1 MLNLE
6 RLRTLDALARH
17 GSVSGAADGLHVT
30 TSAVSQQMAKLERE
44 VGQPLLA
51 KNGRGVRL
59 TDAGRLL
66 ADHAARIISQVEL
79 AQADVEAQRGCAVG
93 ELRIGAFP
101 TAMRGLL
108 PQALSALR
116 AGHPDVRAR
125 VREQEPEES
134 MAAVVRGDLDLALA
148 IDWHNKRMPV
158 PAELTRTHL
167 LDDSV
172 DIAVPAGHPLA
183 DRSRISLADF
193 ADDDW
198 ISWNEGQF
206 CHEWLVFT
214 LRGTGVEPRIAHIA
228 EEHHTQLAFVE
239 AGLGVCVAPRLGR
252 GPVPPGCGCCR
263 SATPYA
269 ATCTPSGA
277 RTPTGGPRSGP
288 PSTPCGRRPPDSR
301 SPPAR
306 PPLYSL
312 RKSQE
317 TIESGVRRIQACRPS
332 CGISSMPKFLTGKIR
347 SASASSGHG
356 SPVRG
361 ASPTKTALPDSS
373 TPRSSSY
380 DSPESTT
387 TEIRGSLRRSDQ
399 RRLRVIEYSHS
410 DPPSQANHRA
420 PTCGRPS
427 GETVATRQVFCS
439 RRKES
444 TSASLIM
451 MRRPRRCGLPVRD
464 SSIRPAPLHI

>member
-51 KNGRGVRL
+51 RNGRGVRL

-101 TAMRGLL
+101 TAMRGLM

-125 VREQEPEES
+125 VREQEPEDS

-172 DIAVPAGHPLA
+172 DIAVPVGHPLA

-252 GPVPPGCGCCR
+252 GLVPPGVRLLPVCDAVR
-263 SATPYA
+263 RHVYA
-269 ATCTPSGA
+269 VWRADA
-277 RTPTGGPRSGP
+277 D
-288 PSTPCGRRPPDSR
+288 RRP
-301 SPPAR
+301 
-306 PPLYSL
+306 
-312 RKSQE
+312 
-317 TIESGVRRIQACRPS
+317 
-332 CGISSMPKFLTGKIR
+332 
-347 SASASSGHG
+347 
-356 SPVRG
+356 
-361 ASPTKTALPDSS
+361 
-373 TPRSSSY
+373 
-380 DSPESTT
+380 
-387 TEIRGSLRRSDQ
+387 
-399 RRLRVIEYSHS
+399 
-410 DPPSQANHRA
+410 
-420 PTCGRPS
+420 
-427 GETVATRQVFCS
+427 
-439 RRKES
+439 
-444 TSASLIM
+444 
-451 MRRPRRCGLPVRD
+451 
-464 SSIRPAPLHI
+464 SIRAAVDALREAAAGLQ